1 MTPWMTTAAIAGL
14 TVVSVV
20 TRGFFMIPDREV
32 PIPAWL
38 REALRYAPLAALVAV
53 LLPEIAMTDDHL
65 IATWKDARLYA
76 TLVGIGMFATT
87 RSLLG
92 TNTRGY
98 GGAAGA
104 ATGPGL
110 VGPPTL
116 LFCRLRE

>member
-1 MTPWMTTAAIAGL
+1 MSPWTTIVAIAGL

-65 IATWKDARLYA
+65 IATWRDARLYA
-76 TLVGIGMFATT
+76 TAVGIAVFATT

-92 TNTRGY
+92 TIL
-98 GGAAGA
+98 AGTA
-104 ATGPGL
+104 VLLALRIGL
-110 VGPPTL
+110 GW
-116 LFCRLRE
+116 

>member
-1 MTPWMTTAAIAGL
+1 MTTWMTIAAIAGL

-53 LLPEIAMTDDHL
+53 LLPEIAMTGDHL
-65 IATWKDARLYA
+65 IATWKDARIYA
-76 TLVGIGMFATT
+76 TATGILVFCTT

-92 TNTRGY
+92 TIL
-98 GGAAGA
+98 AGTA
-104 ATGPGL
+104 
-110 VGPPTL
+110 TL
-116 LFCRLRE
+116 LALRLTLGW

>member
-1 MTPWMTTAAIAGL
+1 MTTWMTVAAIAGL

-53 LLPEIAMTDDHL
+53 LLPEIAMTGDHL
-65 IATWKDARLYA
+65 VATWKDARIYA
-76 TLVGIGMFATT
+76 TATGILVFCTT

-92 TNTRGY
+92 TIL
-98 GGAAGA
+98 AGTA
-104 ATGPGL
+104 
-110 VGPPTL
+110 TL
-116 LFCRLRE
+116 LALRLSLGW